1 MNQEICPV
9 CGLPIELCTCKVIER
24 EARKIKI
31 YTTVRKYNKPI
42 TVIKGIDKK
51 SGKSISKQLKRK
63 LACGGTWKEGRIE
76 LQGNHKFRVK
86 NLLIGLGFDEEQIEI
101 S

>member
-1 MNQEICPV
+1 MNQEICPI
-9 CGLPIELCTCKVIER
+9 CGLPIELCGCKVIER

-31 YTTVRKYNKPI
+31 YTTTRKYRKPI
-42 TVIKGIDKK
+42 TVIEGIDKK
-51 SGKSISKQLKRK
+51 SGKSLSKDLKRK
-63 LACGGTWKEGRIE
+63 LACGGTFKEGRIE
-76 LQGNHKFRVK
+76 LQGDHKARVK